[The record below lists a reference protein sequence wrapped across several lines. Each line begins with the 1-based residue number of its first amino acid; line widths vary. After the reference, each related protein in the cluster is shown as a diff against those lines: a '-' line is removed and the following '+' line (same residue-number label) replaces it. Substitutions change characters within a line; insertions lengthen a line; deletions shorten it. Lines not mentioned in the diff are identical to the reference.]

1 MIRAPARSCSQ
12 LCAVSACSNRLH
24 THPKTPRWSHP
35 RAYCGPAH
43 FACRQLREEALDPRA
58 AEARRVAAE
67 TERAEKRA
75 SEEAAQA
82 ETAADASAREHAAA
96 AEAEAQIK
104 AEAVAAAVINAQ
116 VEEAFTAAA
125 TASELSAAAFCPA
138 APVAGAPAPT
148 VFLTLDMAG
157 ARSGCELSA
166 ASLSKYDR
174 LPRSTPTRPVTGTLF
189 GAYDLI
195 SAPGRP
201 LSYAKR
207 GRPEIKLSLTTRA
220 VRNDATKTAEFWLV
234 SESNGPWQLCA
245 STSKPGGSPDQVGLW
260 VEFAGDTDPV
270 VTPLRCI
277 LEAQAGREAL
287 LLTREMQLQR
297 VFTALAAEEVKKASA
312 KREAAHMTAATPPA
326 EGAEAWAKQR
336 AGAQAE
342 LKKAS
347 RRHAQLEDELSQI
360 QQALTQSK
368 IVPKPSPDPNPN
380 PDPDH

>member
-1 MIRAPARSCSQ
+1 MTAATPPAE
-12 LCAVSACSNRLH
+12 
-24 THPKTPRWSHP
+24 
-35 RAYCGPAH
+35 G
-43 FACRQLREEALDPRA
+43 
-58 AEARRVAAE
+58 AEAWAKQ
-67 TERAEKRA
+67 RAG
-75 SEEAAQA
+75 AQA
-82 ETAADASAREHAAA
+82 ELKKASRRHAQL
-96 AEAEAQIK
+96 ED
-104 AEAVAAAVINAQ
+104 
-116 VEEAFTAAA
+116 
-125 TASELSAAAFCPA
+125 ELSQIQQA
-138 APVAGAPAPT
+138 
-148 VFLTLDMAG
+148 LTQ
-157 ARSGCELSA
+157 
-166 ASLSKYDR
+166 SKR
-174 LPRSTPTRPVTGTLF
+174 IPIPSPGPNPN
-189 GAYDLI
+189 
-195 SAPGRP
+195 SAPGQP

-220 VRNDATKTAEFWLV
+220 VRNDAKKTAEFWLV

-260 VEFAGDTDPV
+260 LEFSAGDTDPV

-312 KREAAHMTAATPPA
+312 KREAARMTAATPPA

-368 IVPKPSPDPNPN
+368 RIPIPSPDPNPN
-380 PDPDH
+380 PHPDH

>member
-1 MIRAPARSCSQ
+1 M
-12 LCAVSACSNRLH
+12 
-24 THPKTPRWSHP
+24 
-35 RAYCGPAH
+35 
-43 FACRQLREEALDPRA
+43 
-58 AEARRVAAE
+58 AAE

-96 AEAEAQIK
+96 AAAEAQIK
-104 AEAVAAAVINAQ
+104 AEAEAAAVISAQ
-116 VEEAFTAAA
+116 VEEAFAAAA

-138 APVAGAPAPT
+138 APVAGAPAAT
-148 VFLTLDMAG
+148 VFLALDMAG
-157 ARSGCELSA
+157 ARSGCELSM
-166 ASLSKYDR
+166 ASLAKYDK

-189 GAYDLI
+189 GAFDLI
-195 SAPGRP
+195 SAPGASP
-201 LSYAKR
+201 TYAKR
-207 GRPEIKLSLTTRA
+207 GRPEIQLSLTTRG
-220 VRNDATKTAEFWLV
+220 VRNDAKKKAEFWLV
-234 SESNGPWQLCA
+234 SENDGPWQLCA
-245 STSKPGGSPDQVGLW
+245 STSKPGGSPDLVGLW
-260 VEFAGDTDPV
+260 LEFSAGDTDPV
-270 VTPLRCI
+270 VTPVRCI

-312 KREAAHMTAATPPA
+312 KREAARMTAATPPA

-360 QQALTQSK
+360 QQVLTQSK
-368 IVPKPSPDPNPN
+368 YRTLTLTLTLTLTPTTNPNPN
-380 PDPDH
+380 PNQARPRLASRRACSTATTPVRVPRDSLATLYVEEPP